1 MPKNK
6 YLRVLLGIAG
16 GIFSLL
22 LILFIYLYVVATVQP
37 PVPDDLSSLEL
48 NPVKTPDGLMTIHN
62 SWFRQSQSG
71 LYELYVEGNPFERG
85 VIIGKLTREL
95 VHYQEEV
102 FTQQIHRLVPN
113 TLYLEFLKYF
123 VGWFNRNLEDQI
135 LPEYKMEIFGVSES
149 ASHEFDDIAPPYHRL
164 LNYHAAHDIGHALQN
179 MSFVGCTSFGVWG
192 TKSADSTLLIGR
204 NFDFYVGQDFAR
216 DKIIAFYNPDQGHK
230 FMMVTWGGMTG
241 VLSGMN
247 DQGLTV
253 TINAAKSAIPSGS
266 ATPVSIV
273 AREILQY
280 AKNISEARHIAEQRK
295 VFVSESF
302 LVGSAFDGKAAV
314 IEKTES
320 ETGFYESGKDYII
333 CANHFQ
339 SELLSNTELNL
350 KHMKTSPSP
359 YRHNRMEEL
368 LNQKEKISVTDAAE
382 ILRNQL
388 GLGGKDIGLGN
399 EKAINQLISHH
410 AIIFQPERLKVWIS
424 TSPYQLGKF
433 ICYDLNK
440 IFSSSPKTD
449 NVEISDS
456 TFTISEDPFLYSLEF
471 KNYQKFVQF
480 RFPFSDRSNLNPD
493 RLVQWNTNSYLS
505 YMLGGDHFF
514 KEKEYAK
521 AQKFY
526 ELGLGKE
533 VSSTQEANYMMNQ
546 IKICKE
552 KLQ

>member
-1 MPKNK
+1 
-6 YLRVLLGIAG
+6 
-16 GIFSLL
+16 
-22 LILFIYLYVVATVQP
+22 
-37 PVPDDLSSLEL
+37 
-48 NPVKTPDGLMTIHN
+48 
-62 SWFRQSQSG
+62 
-71 LYELYVEGNPFERG
+71 
-85 VIIGKLTREL
+85 
-95 VHYQEEV
+95 
-102 FTQQIHRLVPN
+102 
-113 TLYLEFLKYF
+113 
-123 VGWFNRNLEDQI
+123 
-135 LPEYKMEIFGVSES
+135 
-149 ASHEFDDIAPPYHRL
+149 
-164 LNYHAAHDIGHALQN
+164 
-179 MSFVGCTSFGVWG
+179 
-192 TKSADSTLLIGR
+192 
-204 NFDFYVGQDFAR
+204 
-216 DKIIAFYNPDQGHK
+216 
-230 FMMVTWGGMTG
+230 MTG

-350 KHMKTSPSP
+350 EHMQTSPSP
-359 YRHNRMEEL
+359 YRHKRMEEL

-493 RLVQWNTNSYLS
+493 SLVQWNTNSYLS

-526 ELGLGKE
+526 ELGLDKE

>member
-6 YLRVLLGIAG
+6 YFRALLFIAS
-16 GIFSLL
+16 GIFTFL
-22 LILFIYLYVVATVQP
+22 LILFIYLYAVATVKP

-48 NPVKTPDGLMTIHN
+48 KPIKTGDGLMTIKN
-62 SWFRQSQSG
+62 SWFRQSRSG
-71 LYELYVEGNPFERG
+71 LYELYIEGKPFERG
-85 VIIGKLTREL
+85 VIAGKLTREL

-102 FTQQIHRLVPN
+102 FTEQIQRLVPN

-123 VGWFNRNLEDQI
+123 VGWFNRDLENHI
-135 LPEYKMEIFGVSES
+135 LPEYKLEIFGVSES
-149 ASHEFDDIAPPYHRL
+149 ASPDFDYIAPPYHRL

-192 TKSADSTLLIGR
+192 ARSEDSTLLIGR
-204 NFDFYVGQDFAR
+204 NFDFYVGEDFAR

-253 TINAAKSAIPSGS
+253 TINAAKSEIPSGS
-266 ATPVSIV
+266 ATPVSLV

-280 AKNISEARHIAEQRK
+280 AKTISEARQIAEQRK

-302 LVGSAFDGKAAV
+302 LIGSAIDGIAAV

-320 ETGFYESGKDYII
+320 ETGFYGSDEDYII
-333 CANHFQ
+333 CTNHFQ
-339 SELLSNTELNL
+339 SEQLSNTELNQE
-350 KHMKTSPSP
+350 HIKTSPSP
-359 YRHNRMEEL
+359 YRYRRVEEL
-368 LNQKEKISVTDAAE
+368 LNQKEKISVTDVAE
-382 ILRNQL
+382 ILRNQS
-388 GLGGKDIGLGN
+388 GFDGKDIGLGN

-410 AIIFQPERLKVWIS
+410 AVIFQPQKLKVWLS

-433 ICYDLNK
+433 ICYDLNE
-440 IFSSSPKTD
+440 IFSSLPKTD
-449 NVEISDS
+449 NSEISDS
-456 TFTISEDPFLYSLEF
+456 TQTISEDPFLYSPEF
-471 KNYQKFVQF
+471 NDYQKFVQF

-493 RLVQWNTNSYLS
+493 SLAHWNPNSYLS

-514 KEKEYAK
+514 KGKEYAK
-521 AQKFY
+521 ALKFY
-526 ELGLGKE
+526 EQGLDKE
-533 VSSTQEANYMMNQ
+533 VSSIQEEEYMKNQ
-546 IKICKE
+546 IEICKE
-552 KLQ
+552 KIQ

>member
-350 KHMKTSPSP
+350 EHMQTSPSP

-440 IFSSSPKTD
+440 VFSSSPKTD

-493 RLVQWNTNSYLS
+493 SLVQWNTNSYLS

-514 KEKEYAK
+514 KQKEYAK